1 MEVIPYAVIGFI
13 VLIVLVGIAVGA
25 HRKEAAEETRD
36 RLNQFAG
43 FNCSDLYVSDH
54 DASGIAVD
62 AANKRLLV
70 SGKSTPERV
79 YDASQIMGVE
89 IVKNGETVH
98 TTNRGSQ
105 AVGVAVGAV
114 LLGPLDEVEAV
125 GVAALFDGSILGK
138 SLGIE
143 AGMFDGER
151 VVDHQLRGNHRID
164 LGGITAVFGDRIA
177 QSGHV
182 DQGGGAEN
190 VLQDHAGREPGK
202 IHVAAV
208 LDQLRQGIVEQGWI
222 TTAHQIF
229 GQNATGVRQAGI
241 GTRLDGIHRS
251 AGIEVPKLGSGK
263 ILAIGVVHVIPFAAR
278 Q

>member
-114 LLGPLDEVEAV
+114 LLGPLGAVIGGLSGSRQSRGLINRITLRVLLDDFERPRHEVVFFDLGEMKGWKETSPLLKPVLDRVLDWHGRIEQLMRAASITTPEAQSSSVADE
-125 GVAALFDGSILGK
+125 IGK
-138 SLGIE
+138 L
-143 AGMFDGER
+143 
-151 VVDHQLRGNHRID
+151 HQLMSAGA
-164 LGGITAVFGDRIA
+164 ITAEEF
-177 QSGHV
+177 
-182 DQGGGAEN
+182 N
-190 VLQDHAGREPGK
+190 
-202 IHVAAV
+202 
-208 LDQLRQGIVEQGWI
+208 
-222 TTAHQIF
+222 HQK
-229 GQNATGVRQAGI
+229 QRLL
-241 GTRLDGIHRS
+241 GTF
-251 AGIEVPKLGSGK
+251 PKS
-263 ILAIGVVHVIPFAAR
+263 
-278 Q
+278 